1 MIIKNGLNSFQIK
14 IIALIFMVFDHIHYI
29 FAGVY
34 NIPMWFNILGRLS
47 APLFIFIVT
56 NGMIY
61 TRNAKKYLLR
71 LWICFVFMNIGNDI
85 INKFFPLKSG
95 GIIINNI
102 FSTLFVICLIIY
114 CMQKIKENKNNKKN
128 IFKYIII
135 ILIPFITSVIIF
147 LLMASTTPITIKIFK
162 IFMTFIPS
170 ALFVEGGI
178 LFILLGVGLYLCK
191 QNKIKIAI
199 FYTIFSFIVLL
210 SGYVPERP
218 IESMFIWNIQYF
230 MIFSLPIML
239 LYNNKKGKSMKYFFY
254 LFYPAHIYI
263 FTIISY
269 LISK

>member
-71 LWICFVFMNIGNDI
+71 LWIGFVFMNIGNDI

-135 ILIPFITSVIIF
+135 MLIPFITSVIIF

-191 QNKIKIAI
+191 QNKN
-199 FYTIFSFIVLL
+199 S
-210 SGYVPERP
+210 
-218 IESMFIWNIQYF
+218 NI
-230 MIFSLPIML
+230 
-239 LYNNKKGKSMKYFFY
+239 LY
-254 LFYPAHIYI
+254 YI
-263 FTIISY
+263 FIYSVIIWICSRKTY
-269 LISK
+269 